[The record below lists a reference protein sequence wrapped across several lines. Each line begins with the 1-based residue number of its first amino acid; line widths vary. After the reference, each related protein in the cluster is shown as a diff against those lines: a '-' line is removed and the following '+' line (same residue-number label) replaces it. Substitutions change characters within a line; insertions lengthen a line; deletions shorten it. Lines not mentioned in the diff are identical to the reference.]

1 MTGMNSTPFNK
12 RCEIL
17 ADLWLEYPDDE
28 TYKDF
33 IKYNDLALP
42 FAYALAN
49 DLIEYSASG
58 KLESF
63 INEAWDSFL
72 KIVGIEDD
80 SYETLDEVLDTED
93 VDRF

>member
-1 MTGMNSTPFNK
+1 MSNTPFKK

-17 ADLWLEYPDDE
+17 ADLWLEYRDDE
-28 TYKDF
+28 AYKDF

-49 DLIEYSASG
+49 DLIEHSACGS
-58 KLESF
+58 LESF
-63 INEAWDSFL
+63 INNAWDSFL

-80 SYETLDEVLDTED
+80 NYETLDEVLDTED